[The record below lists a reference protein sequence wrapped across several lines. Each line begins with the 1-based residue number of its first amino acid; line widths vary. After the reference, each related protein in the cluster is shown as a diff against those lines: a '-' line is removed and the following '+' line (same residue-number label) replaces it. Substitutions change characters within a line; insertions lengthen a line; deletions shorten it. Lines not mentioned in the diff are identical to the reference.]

1 MGRCS
6 TCAVW
11 TATVS
16 TPELVFAALE
26 SLRPT
31 ADLVEGSVQRFIP
44 DPRAK
49 VSGNAGP
56 RDGRARMPGTVN
68 LRQMRNHYPSGRKSW
83 LVGGSSTATP
93 LAFTGLTKQPGVAVD
108 SVGNVYVADS
118 GNNRVLKLPAG

>member
-26 SLRPT
+26 SLRST
-31 ADLVEGSVQRFIP
+31 ADLMEGSVQRFIP

-49 VSGNAGP
+49 VSGV
-56 RDGRARMPGTVN
+56 RDLRMP
-68 LRQMRNHYPSGRKSW
+68 LRGCQGQSI
-83 LVGGSSTATP
+83 
-93 LAFTGLTKQPGVAVD
+93 
-108 SVGNVYVADS
+108 
-118 GNNRVLKLPAG
+118 